1 MGGSPAKVVKKVIS
15 PPVKVLSSP
24 LGKRRPEVQQRQIGK
39 AERDVQYKTDP
50 KTKKVARKLM
60 PRPGSKKIARSRRG
74 GLLAWEFRREL
85 GSTRNPRNTYL
96 GKESQLA

>member
-1 MGGSPAKVVKKVIS
+1 MGGSPAKVVKKVIKA
-15 PPVKVLSSP
+15 PVKILSSP

-50 KTKKVARKLM
+50 KQ
-60 PRPGSKKIARSRRG
+60 KKIARSRRG
-74 GLLAWEFRREL
+74 GLLAGEFRREL

>member
-15 PPVKVLSSP
+15 TPVKILSSP
-24 LGKRRPEVQQRQIGK
+24 LGKRRPEVQQRQIGR

-60 PRPGSKKIARSRRG
+60 PRPGSKRIARSRRG
-74 GLLAWEFRREL
+74 GLLAGEFRRTL
-85 GSTRNPRNTYL
+85 GSTRNPRHTNL
-96 GKESQLA
+96 GSESQLA

>member
-15 PPVKVLSSP
+15 TPVKILSSP

-50 KTKKVARKLM
+50 KTKKITRKLM
-60 PRPGSKKIARSRRG
+60 PRPGSKKNARSRRG
-74 GLLAWEFRREL
+74 GLLAGEFRREL
-85 GSTRNPRNTYL
+85 GSTRNPRNSYL
-96 GKESQLA
+96 GKESLLA